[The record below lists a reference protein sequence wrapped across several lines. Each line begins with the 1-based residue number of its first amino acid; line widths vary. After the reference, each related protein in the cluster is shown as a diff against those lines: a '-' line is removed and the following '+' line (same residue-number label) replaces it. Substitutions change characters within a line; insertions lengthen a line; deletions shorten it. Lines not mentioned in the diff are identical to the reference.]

1 MLINSPAFCFY
12 YRYRVDR
19 LPLSDQFS
27 RRSLITLLSYEFL
40 CSQFQLYKLEA
51 KTGWVISQAFWS
63 CTVVS
68 CAGRVAYLAEQKAG
82 LVFGFF
88 VLDRSDLV
96 EFVYK
101 IVNRL

>member
-1 MLINSPAFCFY
+1 M
-12 YRYRVDR
+12 
-19 LPLSDQFS
+19 
-27 RRSLITLLSYEFL
+27 
-40 CSQFQLYKLEA
+40 
-51 KTGWVISQAFWS
+51 
-63 CTVVS
+63 VS